1 MCGLF
6 GLVRSPFADDPG
18 RASDVFVALG
28 ALADERGPDA
38 AGLAFF
44 GAWPGLGGQ
53 GLGGQG
59 LGGQSLGGQ
68 SLGGRR
74 TGVVKGRG
82 SFARVWRPELLPE
95 LDRTPV
101 VLGHTHRD
109 APGSVRPDDRARILR
124 LLAGCAGPSEVTGV
138 LETLAGR
145 AALVWVDRDRPTE
158 VHLARAALSPLTVAV
173 DTDQNIYWASDPRWF
188 QEAQRHTRVDFVTV
202 VKLREGTYM
211 KVGME
216 RRPGRRDAPGVL
228 ASAAFTPTAATTPTS
243 GDADDHAWTGLTP
256 GPGVLC
262 LA

>member
-1 MCGLF
+1 MF

-28 ALADERGPDA
+28 ALADERGADT
-38 AGLAFF
+38 AGLALL
-44 GAWPGLGGQ
+44 GAWPG
-53 GLGGQG
+53 
-59 LGGQSLGGQ
+59 
-68 SLGGRR
+68 RCEPR

-82 SFARVWRPELLPE
+82 SFSRIWRPEYLPD
-95 LDRTPV
+95 LDRAPV
-101 VLGHTHRD
+101 VLGHTRRA
-109 APGSVRPDDRARILR
+109 APGSPGRSDDSGRILR
-124 LLAGCAGPSEVTGV
+124 RLAGCGGPSEVTGV
-138 LETLAGR
+138 LESLAGR

-188 QEAQRHTRVDFVTV
+188 GEAQRHTRVDFVSV
-202 VKLREGTYM
+202 VMLREGTYL

-228 ASAAFTPTAATTPTS
+228 ATAAFKPTTAFKPNA
-243 GDADDHAWTGLTP
+243 GDGDDRVWAGLVP